1 MLSTESTFY
10 SRELRNS
17 QRLHSFRPEKS
28 EVVID
33 YHHRLLW
40 NIPASTIMGMILA
53 DDITSGL
60 LLILT
65 YGWIQNTRDD
75 ETIVLKLVLKK
86 AMTFA

>member
-1 MLSTESTFY
+1 
-10 SRELRNS
+10 
-17 QRLHSFRPEKS
+17 
-28 EVVID
+28 
-33 YHHRLLW
+33 
-40 NIPASTIMGMILA
+40 MGMILA

-75 ETIVLKLVLKK
+75 ETIILKLVLKM